1 MTHPANTVNL
11 ARLCQWIDAYINLPG
26 TTETWSGL
34 FRRAGISPGTQA
46 KLRKADPKYIPDI
59 RTIHAIADAMGR
71 DRTEAL
77 TIAGYISQSDEIPQ
91 TGDYHL
97 LPDEKLLIDNYRV
110 IRLRDQQTRQNYAQ
124 MVLDMASRMAAAG
137 GMQ

>member
-1 MTHPANTVNL
+1 
-11 ARLCQWIDAYINLPG
+11 
-26 TTETWSGL
+26 
-34 FRRAGISPGTQA
+34 
-46 KLRKADPKYIPDI
+46 
-59 RTIHAIADAMGR
+59 MGR

-77 TIAGYISQSDEIPQ
+77 TIAGYISQSDEIQQ

>member
-1 MTHPANTVNL
+1 MTQPVNTVNL
-11 ARLCQWIDAYINLPG
+11 ARLRQWIDAYINLPG
-26 TTETWSGL
+26 TFETWSGL

-46 KLRKADPKYIPDI
+46 KIRKADPQYIPSI
-59 RTIHAIADAMGR
+59 RTVHAIADAMGR

-77 TIAGYISQSDEIPQ
+77 TIAGYISQSNEIPPS
-91 TGDYHL
+91 GDYHL

-110 IRLRDQQTRQNYAQ
+110 IRLRDQQSRQNYAQ
-124 MVLDMASRMAAAG
+124 MVLDMAARMAAAG